1 MVSSLSFTSQP
12 HQPNLTPFFLSL
24 ENKQANLIKLK
35 KNESLFLLSV
45 TIINTKTQETPSNCR
60 KAKSTKNM
68 YIYSNFVPQLEGK
81 KIKVSWEKDI
91 IGAKHSLGLRPV
103 SQLRCIPPRMLTCRL
118 IKARLLLPFLIAALE
133 TWCTYG
139 YSICL
144 YTAPHF
150 SSQRNGHINE
160 CDSQF
165 SIRSSWKCN
174 IKFAL
179 RISALCSTI

>member
-45 TIINTKTQETPSNCR
+45 TIINTKTQETPSNHR

-144 YTAPHF
+144 ILHHT
-150 SSQRNGHINE
+150 SR
-160 CDSQF
+160 
-165 SIRSSWKCN
+165 
-174 IKFAL
+174 L
-179 RISALCSTI
+179 RGMAT